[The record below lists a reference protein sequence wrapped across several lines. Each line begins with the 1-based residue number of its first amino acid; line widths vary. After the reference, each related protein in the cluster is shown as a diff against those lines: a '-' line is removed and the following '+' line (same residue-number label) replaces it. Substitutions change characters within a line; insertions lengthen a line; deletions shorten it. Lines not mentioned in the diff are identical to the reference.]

1 VTPYRK
7 AFLALAALCGGA
19 TCLQSAARAA
29 APEPWQLDFQAAV
42 TPVMEEII
50 DFHNILLV
58 ITTLIVLFVLGLLA
72 VVVVRFREAKN
83 PMPSRTTHNTV
94 IEVVW
99 TTIPVIVLV
108 LIAVPSFRLLKH
120 EDIVPQADM
129 TIKAIGHQ
137 WYWSYEYPD
146 HGGFSFDS
154 VMVPDSDL
162 KPGQLRLLEVDNR
175 IVLPVDTTVRVI
187 TTAVDVVHS
196 WAVPAFGVKM
206 DSVPGRANETWF
218 KVAREGVYFG
228 QCSELC
234 GVNHGFMPI
243 AVEIVSKAKFAEWVE
258 AAKRKYAATSPEGA
272 PSALAARTASPA
284 P

>member
-120 EDIVPQADM
+120 EDIVPKADM

-175 IVLPVDTTVRVI
+175 IVVPVDTTVRVI
-187 TTAVDVVHS
+187 TTAVDVLHS

-258 AAKRKYAATSPEGA
+258 AAKRKYAATMPEGT